1 MKEVTTTLVILI
13 TASFVAGNCILNQIH
28 AIGPCS
34 FRVVCINTIKDIR
47 LDSECQ
53 GSSNYDVKVDVT
65 LQNAS
70 ETFHIG
76 ADAELLA
83 MITTLSVHGNWPRTD
98 LSFLEGMYRLR
109 NLYIIN
115 NNIQQIVTN
124 NIEQISPFWN
134 LVSIEIIDLSH
145 NRISNIGELF
155 QFEIRPSKM
164 RSISLAY
171 NSIVEV
177 PGDTFGELSSLIELD
192 LSHNSI
198 MELREE
204 PFCNLTHLKVL
215 RLNNNKIKYLNGALK
230 NLYNLRHLYLKS
242 NQIQKIDMESINTIN
257 HLETFDISKNLIEK
271 IDPTLFPRHWEH
283 FSNGTIFKILLSDN
297 YITHVPNVSVD
308 IFERF
313 RRDSKQMF
321 AYTKLD
327 LSNNSI
333 THIEYNAFS
342 LLELISVDLS
352 NNKLTDFIVNPKDL
366 IYVRYLNLSGNFLN
380 RLYYESFSSMHSLHN
395 FDLSHNY
402 MEYFPDQ
409 SLSNIHNLK
418 YLNLTFNDIL
428 ELHSL
433 RITFHPE
440 GGYLDLSNNGLS
452 ALIIPENEAIG
463 LRELVLS
470 HNNISDAYLIR
481 LTDQHDLKIL
491 DMSHNYIM
499 ELDES
504 SLQLPE
510 KLGVLDLSSN
520 DIYRIAPSTFSRM
533 TNLQTLRLSHN
544 HLKTIDHGVF
554 RGPTSLLNL
563 DLSFN
568 QIGQLDSKVFMD
580 LQYLSFLSLRHNG
593 LNVLDTDAWLSSK
606 QDLTVYLDGNHLS
619 CQWLAKALTDFNR
632 GYSKMNPTVLETV
645 IVGTSI
651 QGIPCEQE
659 VQNYEKPKYL
669 ADERLLITS
678 QKILEAVQEQTSL
691 MKRFMWH
698 AILHEAEQ
706 RNARNVS
713 RFSFR

>member
-1 MKEVTTTLVILI
+1 M
-13 TASFVAGNCILNQIH
+13 H
-28 AIGPCS
+28 AIGLCS
-34 FRVVCINTIKDIR
+34 YRIVCINTIKDVK
-47 LDSECQ
+47 LHSDCQ

-76 ADAELLA
+76 ADPEFLA
-83 MITTLSVHGNWPRTD
+83 MITTLTVHGNWPRTD
-98 LSFLEGMYRLR
+98 LSFLEDMYRLR
-109 NLYIIN
+109 NLYIVN
-115 NNIQQIVTN
+115 NNIQQIITN
-124 NIEQISPFWN
+124 DIEQSGPFRN
-134 LVSIEIIDLSH
+134 LVSIEVIDLSH
-145 NRISNIGELF
+145 NQISNIGELF
-155 QFEIRPSKM
+155 QFEIRPSSM
-164 RSISLAY
+164 QSISLAY

-192 LSHNSI
+192 LSHNFI
-198 MELREE
+198 RELREE
-204 PFCNLTHLKVL
+204 PFCNLTHLKTL

-230 NLYNLRHLYLKS
+230 NLYNLRHLYLTS

-271 IDPTLFPRHWEH
+271 IDPTLFPRHWKH
-283 FSNGTIFKILLSDN
+283 FNNGTICKILLSDN
-297 YITHVPNVSVD
+297 YITHVPNVS
-308 IFERF
+308 IEIAERF
-313 RRDSKQMF
+313 RRNSITPKL

-342 LLELISVDLS
+342 LLELKSVDLS

-366 IYVRYLNLSGNFLN
+366 IYVRYLNLSGNYLN
-380 RLYYESFSSMHSLHN
+380 RLYYESFSSMHSLQN

-409 SLSNIHNLK
+409 SLSNTQNLK
-418 YLNLTFNDIL
+418 YVNLTFNDIL

-452 ALIIPENEAIG
+452 ALIIPDNEAIG

-481 LTDQHDLKIL
+481 LTDQHDLTRL
-491 DMSHNYIM
+491 DMSYNYIL

-510 KLGVLDLSSN
+510 KLGVLDLSFN
-520 DIYRIAPSTFSRM
+520 DIYRIAPSAFNRM
-533 TNLQTLRLSHN
+533 SNLKTLRLSHN
-544 HLKTIDHGVF
+544 NLKIIDHGVF
-554 RGPTSLLNL
+554 RGLTSLLNL

-580 LQYLSFLSLRHNG
+580 LQYLSLLSLRHNG
-593 LNVLDTDAWLSSK
+593 LNVLDSDGWLSYK
-606 QDLTVYLDGNHLS
+606 QDLTVYLDGNNLS
-619 CQWLAKALTDFNR
+619 CQWLAKALTDFSR

-645 IVGTSI
+645 MVGTSI

-669 ADERLLITS
+669 ADERLLIVS

-713 RFSFR
+713 RFYFR